1 MKVLPLSHK
10 SLAPLRTA
18 WDDVALVQ
26 ALAQDDE
33 LAFAEIYERYYAPL
47 HAQARRKLPCAHDA
61 EELVQDLFIALW
73 HKRHTAAIQQLNA
86 YLFTALKYRVID
98 CVRARL
104 VRKKYATTFPQHLA
118 KPDRG
123 TEETVAAADLHAA
136 LNASVRH
143 LPAHAQAVFRLSR
156 LEYRTVPE
164 IAAQLR
170 VSPKTV
176 EYHLARSL
184 KLLRGCLREF
194 LLGLVLLAG
203 TQLGG

>member
-1 MKVLPLSHK
+1 MRVRPPSPSTSPPPLAARDDAALLRAL
-10 SLAPLRTA
+10 SL
-18 WDDVALVQ
+18 
-26 ALAQDDE
+26 DDE
-33 LAFAEIYERYYAPL
+33 AAFAAIYNRYWVDL
-47 HAQARRKLPCAHDA
+47 HAHAGRKLGCPHEA
-61 EELVQDLFIALW
+61 EEIVQDLFVALW
-73 HKRHTAAIQQLNA
+73 HKRHSADIQQLKP
-86 YLFTALKYRVID
+86 YLFAALKYRLID
-98 CVRARL
+98 SIRARL
-104 VRKKYATTFPQHLA
+104 VRQAHAATPPPGTH
-118 KPDRG
+118 RG

-156 LEYRTVPE
+156 LEHRTVPE

-184 KLLRGCLREF
+184 KLLRGYLREF
-194 LLGLVLLAG
+194 LLVLVLLVG

>member
-1 MKVLPLSHK
+1 MKVLLLSHK

-47 HAQARRKLPCAHDA
+47 HAQARRKLPSAHDA
-61 EELVQDLFIALW
+61 EELVQDLFVALW
-73 HKRHTAAIQQLNA
+73 HKRHTAVIQQLNA

-104 VRKKYATTFPQHLA
+104 VRKNYAATFPQNLA

-123 TEETVAAADLHAA
+123 TEETVAAADLSAA
-136 LNASVRH
+136 LAASVGS
-143 LPAHAQAVFRLSR
+143 LPGHAQEVFRLSR
-156 LEYRTVPE
+156 MEHRSVPE
-164 IAAQLR
+164 IAAHLH
-170 VSPKTV
+170 VSAKTV
-176 EYHLARSL
+176 EYHLSRSL
-184 KLLRGCLREF
+184 KLLRLHLRDF
-194 LLGLVLLAG
+194 LVGVALFHIIISS
-203 TQLGG
+203 

>member
-1 MKVLPLSHK
+1 M
-10 SLAPLRTA
+10 
-18 WDDVALVQ
+18 
-26 ALAQDDE
+26 
-33 LAFAEIYERYYAPL
+33 
-47 HAQARRKLPCAHDA
+47 
-61 EELVQDLFIALW
+61 
-73 HKRHTAAIQQLNA
+73 
-86 YLFTALKYRVID
+86 
-98 CVRARL
+98 RARL

-156 LEYRTVPE
+156 LEHRTVPE

-170 VSPKTV
+170 VSSKTV

-203 TQLGG
+203 MQLGG